1 MRIRSA
7 AAVTLLALVVGAAP
21 AYADYPPQFKTLD
34 TTATATQNAGITVAA
49 NNFRFVRGTV
59 LATRVVAPSA
69 TPRPVT
75 LPALRTG
82 QSIAPRVAGLP
93 KRSDVVL
100 KVVVDGKYIVLGTA
114 KTDAN
119 GAIRF
124 PGTKFRTPGTYYFF
138 ALLPDGTSV
147 KLRVVVR

>member
-49 NNFRFVRGTV
+49 NNFRFARGTV
-59 LATRVVAPSA
+59 ILARRVIPSA
-69 TPRPVT
+69 NPLPVT
-75 LPALRTG
+75 LRLIRTG
-82 QSIAPRVAGLP
+82 QPIAPIAVGLP
-93 KRSDVVL
+93 KKSDVVL